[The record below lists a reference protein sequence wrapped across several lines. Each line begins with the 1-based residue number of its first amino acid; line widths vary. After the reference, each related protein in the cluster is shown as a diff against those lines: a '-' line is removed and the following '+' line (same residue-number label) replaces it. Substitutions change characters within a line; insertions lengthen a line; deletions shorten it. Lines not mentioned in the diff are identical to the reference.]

1 LKGDAVDPAYP
12 ARDDI
17 EDLFENAPCGYI
29 SADKDGRILRVNR
42 TLADWLGVSP
52 EALVRKRFS
61 DLLTIGGKIY
71 YETHFAPLLR
81 MQGSFDEVA
90 LDLLCADGAKR
101 PVLVN
106 AIERRDDAG
115 NPLFVRIAV
124 TTAVERRR
132 YEQNLREAR
141 GAAEAIARDEKIA
154 GDFREQFIAIL
165 GHDLRNPL
173 ASLASGIKMLNK
185 EPLTQRGRTVLE
197 LMDGSVIRASTLVN
211 NIMDFA
217 RAKLGGGIHVI
228 PDADTDIAP
237 VISQVVAEMRSIAG
251 DRLIEADVEI
261 SGPVQADH
269 GRLGQLISN
278 LLSNALTYGSPDKR
292 VRLSAFTHGGMFELS
307 VANEGDPIPQ
317 DRISSLFDPFVR
329 GADKPDQQGLGLG
342 LHIAREIAKSHGGDI
357 SVASDTTETRFTFRM
372 PCTQVFP

>member
-1 LKGDAVDPAYP
+1 MDPANP

-217 RAKLGGGIHVI
+217 RAKLGGGIHAI

-278 LLSNALTYGSPDKR
+278 LLSNALTYGSQDKR
-292 VRLSAFTHGGMFELS
+292 VRLAAFTHGGMFELS